1 MYLYVYGCLHNSQW
15 KGVWKC
21 YVKATL
27 ACTHYIT
34 IDFRNMWFVSCQAQ
48 TCGFVLFLGT
58 FVGKKKPCVQTEKTI
73 SCGQDT
79 WCNRFM
85 LSLLNFRFSVL
96 LWPLAM
102 LKWVRMNLWRMS
114 ILLSISWSPFW
125 RRTGRMCEHSISR
138 VQWENL
144 SVCIRVLLCSVNKD
158 AVKCRIVH
166 HTWLASSLKL
176 LHLFNLGCVPLGWLD
191 EDRVQW
197 SKIGLD
203 HEWILGLNMLG
214 RKAAESLGASKE
226 PVNPCTECIRQF
238 LWCTIIQTD
247 LGSLILIQINQ
258 RNILLVI

>member
-1 MYLYVYGCLHNSQW
+1 MYPLHYHRLQEHVVCILS
-15 KGVWKC
+15 
-21 YVKATL
+21 
-27 ACTHYIT
+27 CTNLWLCSLPGYIC
-34 IDFRNMWFVSCQAQ
+34 R
-48 TCGFVLFLGT
+48 
-58 FVGKKKPCVQTEKTI
+58 KKKPVCRLKQPFLVARIFGIT
-73 SCGQDT
+73 G
-79 WCNRFM
+79 FM

-96 LWPLAM
+96 LWPLAT

-138 VQWENL
+138 VQWESL
-144 SVCIRVLLCSVNKD
+144 SVCIRVLLCSVNKG

-166 HTWLASSLKL
+166 HTWLASSLNL

-226 PVNPCTECIRQF
+226 PVNSWPECIRQF
-238 LWCTIIQTD
+238 L
-247 LGSLILIQINQ
+247 
-258 RNILLVI
+258 